1 MGDAGDQLGAPD
13 LDPAREILRGLDRVR
28 GISFGF
34 IISVQGQPHLTL
46 VKISSKWNVSEY
58 D

>member
-28 GISFGF
+28 GGSVVL
-34 IISVQGQPHLTL
+34 IIPVKGQLHLTL
-46 VKISSKWNVSEY
+46 VKIRSKWNVS
-58 D
+58 